1 MNPPDADKK
10 LIIAGPC
17 ALESRAQLVSC
28 IEQCIPLG
36 INYVRACLWKPRTSP
51 GWEGLGFYG
60 LPLLLEETLS
70 RGVTPCTEIL
80 TSIHAQMC
88 VDALKLFGNDGSMLV
103 WIGSRNQNHFEIK
116 RMAHILAEGPP
127 NLRLMFKNQMWV
139 DKRHWFGLYQ
149 HILEAGFPKE
159 RLLTCHRGF
168 NVGFGEN
175 PEGLRNIPTF
185 DMCTELKESMG
196 IPMILDPSHIAGAR
210 DKVFKIVEQSLK
222 YNFDGYIIEVH
233 DDVSKAKT
241 DAGQQLTFEQLA
253 ILLEIINPIF

>member
-1 MNPPDADKK
+1 MDSSKKTEK

-17 ALESRAQLVSC
+17 ALESKSQLVNC
-28 IEQCIPLG
+28 IEQAIPLG
-36 INYVRACLWKPRTSP
+36 IHHVRACLWKPRTSP

-70 RGVTPCTEIL
+70 RGTTPCTEIL

-88 VDALKLFGNDGSMLV
+88 VDALKLFGKDASMVV

-116 RMAHILAEGPP
+116 RMAHILAEGPAK
-127 NLRLMFKNQMWV
+127 LFLMFKNQMWV
-139 DKRHWFGLYQ
+139 DKRHWLGLYQ
-149 HILEAGFPKE
+149 HIMEAGFPKE

-168 NVGFGEN
+168 NAGFGEN
-175 PEGLRNIPTF
+175 PEGLRNIPIF
-185 DMCTELKESMG
+185 DMCKELKEEMG
-196 IPMILDPSHIAGAR
+196 IPMIIDPSHIAGAR
-210 DKVFKIVEQSLK
+210 DKIFKIVEQSLQ

-253 ILLEIINPIF
+253 ELLKVIRKE